1 MEIINLE
8 KKKLNYQQKNSKNY
22 TKMQKIAIFVK
33 KNLKIKSLKIKNIIN
48 LVRDHCHYAGEYR
61 GAAKSICN
69 LKHRVPK

>member
-8 KKKLNYQQKNSKNY
+8 KKKLNYQQQTSKNY

-48 LVRDHCHYAGEYR
+48 LETTVIMLVNIEV
-61 GAAKSICN
+61 
-69 LKHRVPK
+69 LQRVYVI

>member
-8 KKKLNYQQKNSKNY
+8 KKKLNYQQKTSKNY

-48 LVRDHCHYAGEYR
+48 LETTVIMLVNIEV
-61 GAAKSICN
+61 
-69 LKHRVPK
+69 LQRVYVI